1 MFEKKNVLVTG
12 GAGFIGSHL
21 CERLLRE
28 GGVRIICVDN
38 ISTGSIQNINDYLQN
53 PDFQFIRADVTE
65 PLHLEDRSELA
76 SYKIPF
82 QGIQEIYHLACPTT
96 ITHFDE
102 QKIATL
108 RANAEGMTQTLEIA
122 NKYKS
127 KVVFTSSSVV
137 YGPRRED
144 NPLTSENE
152 LGVVDHLTP
161 RACYDEGK
169 RFAET
174 VCHTYRDV
182 HKLDVRIAR
191 IFRTY
196 GPRTPLHDGHL
207 IPDFILNALDN
218 KDLLVYEEGKFR
230 TSLVYVT
237 DIVDGL
243 IRLMMAPKDLGPVNF
258 GSDYEMNITEV
269 IEKILTLTESSSKIV
284 VGEDLLFL
292 SELPVPDLT
301 LAKESLGWIPLV
313 RLEDG
318 LNKTI
323 EFMKANRRLL
333 TLS

>member
-1 MFEKKNVLVTG
+1 MFDKKNVLVTG

-28 GGVRIICVDN
+28 GARVICVDN
-38 ISTGSIQNINDYLQN
+38 ISTGFVSNINDFLQN
-53 PDFQFIRADVTE
+53 PDFQFIRTDVSE
-65 PLHLEDRSELA
+65 PLHLEDRSELF

-102 QKIATL
+102 YKIATL
-108 RANAEGMTQTLEIA
+108 RANAEGMTQVLELA
-122 NKYKS
+122 HKYKS
-127 KVVFTSSSVV
+127 KVVFGSSSVV
-137 YGPRRED
+137 YGPRREHD
-144 NPLTSENE
+144 PFTSEEE
-152 LGVVDHLTP
+152 LGVVNHLTP

-174 VCHTYRDV
+174 VCDTYRQV
-182 HKLDVRIAR
+182 HGIDIRIAR
-191 IFRTY
+191 MFRTY
-196 GPRTPLHDGHL
+196 GPRMPLHDGHL

-237 DIVDGL
+237 DVVDGL
-243 IRLMMAPKDLGPVNF
+243 MRLMMAPSDVGPVNF
-258 GSDYEMNITEV
+258 GSDHELHISKI
-269 IEKILTLTESSSKIV
+269 IEIILRLTGSSSKTV
-284 VGEDLLFL
+284 TGEDLLFL
-292 SELPVPDLT
+292 SELPVPDLAK
-301 LAKESLGWIPLV
+301 AKESLGWIPLI

-318 LNKTI
+318 LAKTI
-323 EFMKANRRLL
+323 EYMKANRLLL